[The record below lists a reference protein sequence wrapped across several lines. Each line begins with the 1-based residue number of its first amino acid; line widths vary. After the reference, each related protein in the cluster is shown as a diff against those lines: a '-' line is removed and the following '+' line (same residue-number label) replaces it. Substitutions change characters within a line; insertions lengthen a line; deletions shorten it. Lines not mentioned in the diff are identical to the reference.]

1 MCWLETKTFHQFYK
15 KVEQFQENF
24 SGSANYDKKDNS
36 GKGVNIEIGR
46 TNEALE
52 HDLNEIKCEETEL
65 TSAVINTQIS
75 EEESSDDDNIS
86 GEGNLL
92 KKGFTHDW

>member
-1 MCWLETKTFHQFYK
+1 MTESLCQMCWLETKTFHHFYK
-15 KVEQFQENF
+15 KVEQFQ
-24 SGSANYDKKDNS
+24 KNS
-36 GKGVNIEIGR
+36 GKGVDIEIGR

-75 EEESSDDDNIS
+75 GEESSDDDIIS
-86 GEGNLL
+86 DECNLL